1 MKDKT
6 LVESVKAIL
15 KLPVRCMHGSKQI
28 FKFSDKIEDIAD
40 IQFLG
45 TTCQYN
51 VSLNKRSVNIMIWW
65 YGDPSVA
72 RRAPI
77 IQIPLSEE
85 ESTEVRELFNNAAE
99 SFKQECMLAIKLPM
113 LTTPSTT
120 TDSLIEED
128 ENCKQ

>member
-15 KLPVRCMHGSKQI
+15 KLPVRCIRSSKQI
-28 FKFSDKIEDIAD
+28 FKFNDKIDDISD

-45 TTCQYN
+45 TTCKYN
-51 VSLNKRSVNIMIWW
+51 LSLNKHSVNIMIWW
-65 YGDPSVA
+65 YGDPSTA

-77 IQIPLSEE
+77 IQIPLSEDE
-85 ESTEVRELFNNAAE
+85 YKEIRELFNNAAE
-99 SFKQECMLAIKLPM
+99 TFKQECLLAIKLPM
-113 LTTPSTT
+113 LATPPTTIDPLSN
-120 TDSLIEED
+120 ED